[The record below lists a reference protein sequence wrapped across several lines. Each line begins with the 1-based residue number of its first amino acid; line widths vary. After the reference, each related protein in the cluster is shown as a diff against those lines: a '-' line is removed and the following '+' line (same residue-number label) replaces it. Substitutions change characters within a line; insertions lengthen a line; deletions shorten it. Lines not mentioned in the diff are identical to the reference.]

1 MHQRFRSVFL
11 IWVWLTAAAAV
22 GAQVPPATGSI
33 SGRVTVRG
41 EPSPVPVRRARVTLN
56 GGGMSAVTD
65 TDTDGRYQF
74 AGLQAGSYQVTAEKS
89 GCVTLAAGA
98 TRPFVT
104 PAPTALKNGESV
116 TLDIALPRGAA
127 LEGRLTDGSGE
138 PLENVLVAAVRLA
151 ATSQGRRPTVV
162 AQDWTDD
169 LGRFRVHSLPA
180 GAFLLEAGFPSTLSM
195 GLTAAPGERV
205 EGLARTYYPGT
216 ASVSDAQSIRVGVGE
231 ERTSLD
237 FEMQR
242 VPMSRLTLRVV
253 DTTGKPP
260 STAGCRVQPVG
271 GPFRLDAGP
280 YVPQRGNVCVFQA
293 LPPGDYW
300 VMGAARLSP
309 GGLAAYAVSRITAS
323 GDDLGEMVLRV
334 ERSADVVGTIE
345 PDAPDVWGHPPTVRV
360 LTHAV
365 AYDLP
370 SPDGPPDV
378 PVARA
383 ETAAPTNAAPDGR
396 FSLAGVFG
404 PTVFRLAGLP
414 PGWAL
419 GAVWLDD
426 QEVTDRAADLSA
438 TDQPRRLKMIVTNR
452 TARLTGA
459 VTHEGRGALAPDAR
473 VVVFAADES
482 RWAAPSRFV
491 AVAAPEPNGRFAL
504 DGLLPGSY
512 LVAIAD
518 DLEDDSWQDPGVLRR
533 LTGRATFVTLAA
545 GDSMTV
551 ALTTGGLR

>member
-1 MHQRFRSVFL
+1 MRQRFWSVVL
-11 IWVWLTAAAAV
+11 VWVWLAAAV
-22 GAQVPPATGSI
+22 ATSAQAPLATGSI

-41 EPSPVPVRRARVTLN
+41 EPSPLPVRRARVTLD
-56 GGGMSAVTD
+56 GGGTRAVTD

-74 AGLQAGSYQVTAEKS
+74 AGLQAGSYHVTAEKS
-89 GCVTLAAGA
+89 GYVTLTAGA
-98 TRPFVT
+98 TRPFVR
-104 PAPTALKNGESV
+104 PAPTALKNGEAI

-127 LEGRLTDGSGE
+127 LEGRLADGSGE
-138 PLENVLVAAVRLA
+138 PLENVLVAAVRLVT
-151 ATSQGRRPTVV
+151 TSQGRRPTVV

-195 GLTAAPGERV
+195 GVTAIPGKPV

-216 ASVSDAQSIRVGVGE
+216 ASVSDAQPVRVGVGE

-242 VPMSRLTLRVV
+242 VPVSRLTLRVV

-260 STAGCRVQPVG
+260 STTGCRVQPVG

-280 YVPQRGNVCVFQA
+280 YVPQRGNVCEFHA

-309 GGLAAYAVSRITAS
+309 GGSAAYAVSRITAS

-334 ERSADVVGTIE
+334 ERSADIAGTIE
-345 PDAPDVWGHPPTVRV
+345 PDEPDVWEHPPTVRV

-370 SPDGPPDV
+370 SPDGLLDGLM
-378 PVARA
+378 ARA
-383 ETAAPTNAAPDGR
+383 NDAATTTAGPDGR
-396 FSLAGVFG
+396 FSLASVFG

-419 GAVWLDD
+419 SAVWLDD

-438 TDQPRRLKMIVTNR
+438 TEKTRRLKMIVTNR
-452 TARLTGA
+452 TGRLAGTIARQDR
-459 VTHEGRGALAPDAR
+459 EPLAPDAR

-491 AVAAPEPNGRFAL
+491 AVAVPESNGRFSL
-504 DGLLPGSY
+504 EGLLPASY
-512 LVAIAD
+512 LVAVAD
-518 DLEDDSWQDPGVLRR
+518 DLDDDFWQDPEVLRR
-533 LTGRATFVTLAA
+533 LTGRATLVTLAA